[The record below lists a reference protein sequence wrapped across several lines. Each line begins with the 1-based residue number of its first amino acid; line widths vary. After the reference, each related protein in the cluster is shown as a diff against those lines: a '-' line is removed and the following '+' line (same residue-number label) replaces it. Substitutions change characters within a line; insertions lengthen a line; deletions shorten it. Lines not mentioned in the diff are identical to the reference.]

1 MKKFFTQPIGE
12 FSRQNSMV
20 FLVCNIVLI
29 AINFGSFEV
38 DALGRLLNF
47 VWGFSLFG
55 IVISGYYLAED
66 HVPDFW
72 KAGSTVLASVIVVG
86 TFIEIAMP
94 EYQENGFGPM
104 YFFWAFNQLIYGIT
118 LRGTGIFRPVYENLG
133 ILGSLI
139 IFSGTT
145 AGVFFDYTI
154 PETYQPVGL
163 VGWLALVVGVSL
175 GTYFAW
181 GDKLSSSTE

>member
-1 MKKFFTQPIGE
+1 
-12 FSRQNSMV
+12 
-20 FLVCNIVLI
+20 
-29 AINFGSFEV
+29 
-38 DALGRLLNF
+38 
-47 VWGFSLFG
+47 
-55 IVISGYYLAED
+55 
-66 HVPDFW
+66 
-72 KAGSTVLASVIVVG
+72 
-86 TFIEIAMP
+86 
-94 EYQENGFGPM
+94 M

-118 LRGTGIFRPVYENLG
+118 LRGTGIFRPVYENLA